1 MLQLLVMRHAKS
13 NWAGSFAEDHDRPLA
28 PRGVKAA
35 AMVGRFLAASGHG
48 PDTVIASTAV
58 RARDTVERAMEA
70 GKFSCPVIS
79 TRDLYGTHP
88 SAALEIVADRAE
100 LPRLLVVGHEPT
112 WSGLVSLLTGG
123 GRVRLPTA
131 AVACIEF
138 PVDEWRD
145 VTVGLGQLRWLVTP
159 RLLKKWGG

>member
-13 NWAGSFAEDHDRPLA
+13 NWAGNFSEDHDRPLA

-35 AMVGRFLAASGHG
+35 TMVGRFLAASGHG

-58 RARDTVERAMEA
+58 RAHDTVERAMEA

-145 VTVGLGQLRWLVTP
+145 VTVGSGQLRWLVTP